1 MILLLNASLLC
12 DLVGK
17 VLLTTQATGVWFKSN
32 PWKSFYLWLSTSF
45 TYLYVS
51 HHWSQCRVYF
61 GKKIV
66 LSFEK
71 LKDSFGFCCASFLNS
86 VNRFGTILPLWP
98 DLTKFSHIGKFKKS
112 LALFPRSLSK
122 IWPNFELT
130 LAKFVF
136 AFEQICIVVNG
147 QIVINNLAICSHCL
161 WTTFPLHCMRRGP
174 YWAD

>member
-1 MILLLNASLLC
+1 MAKFGHIWSHWLATENLKSQLQMILLLNASLLC

-98 DLTKFSHIGKFKKS
+98 NQKNS
-112 LALFPRSLSK
+112 LALNLRVYPIFGQTLNLLWQNLFLLLSK
-122 IWPNFELT
+122 
-130 LAKFVF
+130 FV
-136 AFEQICIVVNG
+136 
-147 QIVINNLAICSHCL
+147 LL
-161 WTTFPLHCMRRGP
+161 
-174 YWAD
+174 